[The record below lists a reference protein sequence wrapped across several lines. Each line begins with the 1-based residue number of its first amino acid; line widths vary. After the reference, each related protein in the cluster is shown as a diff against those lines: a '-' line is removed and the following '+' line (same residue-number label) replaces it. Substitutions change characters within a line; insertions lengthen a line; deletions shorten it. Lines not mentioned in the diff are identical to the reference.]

1 MDSASPEHGQQE
13 PPAALTLHE
22 AAGLY
27 DVTVKTLSLHLRC
40 GRLSGYKARGA
51 AGREWRVT
59 ADAMDQ
65 AGYRRRSESVGVIDG
80 QAVSGRD
87 GQELVRLRQQLAV
100 AKRAALAERRRAD
113 DLDRRLGHAQLECGR
128 LRSALAAATGDDA
141 ASEPQLDADSAR
153 WLIAAVTGGSTS
165 QSATHFSAEASTLV

>member
-65 AGYRRRSESVGVIDG
+65 AGYRRRAESVGVLDEE
-80 QAVSGRD
+80 AVSGRD
-87 GQELVRLRQQLAV
+87 GQELVRLRQELAV
-100 AKRAALAERRRAD
+100 AKRASLAERRRAD
-113 DLDRRLGHAQLECGR
+113 DLDRRLGHAQMECGR
-128 LRSALAAATGDDA
+128 LRAALAAATGADA
-141 ASEPQLDADSAR
+141 PSEPQLDADAAG
-153 WLIAAVTGGSTS
+153 WLIAAVTAGSTS
-165 QSATHFSAEASTLV
+165 QSATHTTSHASIPA